1 MEKYINE
8 IPLVVRNA
16 IKGLS
21 DERRQGILMYLLKEG
36 SKSFTDINKELK
48 ISKNNLSHHLKVLLQ
63 YGLLYNYYNR
73 NRFANKYSF
82 YEVSKLGKKVINNF
96 INLVTPI
103 PSEEMGLSINIREPF
118 TWFEDPSF
126 QVISAGEFRVWG
138 RKITPPLSVF
148 VAGTGT
154 IDEEMYI
161 AEGLGINKPFRKE
174 SELQLN
180 DPIW

>member
-21 DERRQGILMYLLKEG
+21 DEKRQAILIYLLKEG
-36 SKSFTDINKELK
+36 SKSFTEINKELK
-48 ISKNNLSHHLKVLLQ
+48 ISKNNLSHHLKVLMQ

-73 NRFANKYSF
+73 NEFANNYSF

-103 PSEEMGLSINIREPF
+103 PSEEVGLSIKLKEHVLYIEK
-118 TWFEDPSF
+118 TSF
-126 QVISAGEFRVWG
+126 QAISAGELKLLERE
-138 RKITPPLSVF
+138 ITSPLKVF
-148 VAGTGT
+148 VAGTGA
-154 IDEEMYI
+154 IDDEMYI
-161 AEGLGINKPFRKE
+161 AEGQGINKPLRKE
-174 SELQLN
+174 SELQFN
-180 DPIW
+180 SPIW